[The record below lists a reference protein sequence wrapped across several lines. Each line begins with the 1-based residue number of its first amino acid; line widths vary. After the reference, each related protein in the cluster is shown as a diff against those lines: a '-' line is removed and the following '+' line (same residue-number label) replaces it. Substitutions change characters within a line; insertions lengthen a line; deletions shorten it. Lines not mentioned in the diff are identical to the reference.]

1 MMRRTFSKKQLTNF
15 CNFWKKTSCGP
26 SLLAPPPWPGTF
38 VLLSGPVVMH
48 RGVKGSSSSE

>member
-1 MMRRTFSKKQLTNF
+1 MMRCTFSKKQLTNF
-15 CNFWKKTSCGP
+15 CNFLKKTSCGP

-48 RGVKGSSSSE
+48 RGAKGSSSSE